1 MAKANVSKKLQQAI
15 DSLVIND
22 VYLKSTQAQ
31 CEDHFDPK
39 SADNLQVLSVQQ
51 MHVVRKSEVIQVDG
65 DGQLVR
71 IYIRLG
77 ARWVSQQEES
87 DEPSI
92 QALIEGEFI
101 AEYLVTNPLEQA
113 AIDEYALKNASYH
126 VWPYW
131 REFLSSQCERLRL
144 PRVVLPTVQF
154 SKQPDL
160 IAD

>member
-1 MAKANVSKKLQQAI
+1 MAKVSKKLQQAI

-31 CEDHFDPK
+31 CEDSFDPK
-39 SADNLQVLSVQQ
+39 SADSLEVLSVQQ
-51 MHVVRKSEVIQVDG
+51 MHIVRKSEVIQVDG

-77 ARWVSQQEES
+77 ARWVSQQEED
-87 DEPSI
+87 DEPDI

-101 AEYLVTNPLEQA
+101 AEYLVTNPLEQE

-131 REFLSSQCERLRL
+131 REFLSSQCERFRL
-144 PRVVLPTVQF
+144 PRVVLSTVQF
-154 SKQPDL
+154 SKQPDP